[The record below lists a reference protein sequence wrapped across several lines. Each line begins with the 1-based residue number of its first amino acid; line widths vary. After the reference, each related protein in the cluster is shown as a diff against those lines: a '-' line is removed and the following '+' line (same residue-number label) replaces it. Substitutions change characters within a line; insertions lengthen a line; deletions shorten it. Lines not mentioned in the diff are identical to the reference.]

1 MKTREARAGQLSLT
15 QITVLDHLN
24 ISLTVMIRDR
34 IHLLNTP
41 LTL

>member
-1 MKTREARAGQLSLT
+1 VGQLSLT
-15 QITVLDHLN
+15 QTTVLGHVN
-24 ISLTVMIRDR
+24 ISLTVMIRGR